1 MRTRF
6 IFNPCSGKNRRR
18 PWLMPVIREF
28 IATHRL
34 EAEVIPTER
43 PGHATELAREALA
56 AGCERVVAVGGDGTM
71 NEVAQA
77 LIGARAALG
86 LVPCGSGNGLALHLG
101 IPTNPR
107 AALRLL
113 ADPRAQVVAIDTG
126 TANGHPFCNAMGVG
140 FDAEISR
147 RFNRLA
153 RRGFLAYARTG
164 LAAYVRFLPQT
175 VTLSHGFGSAKRL
188 DVFIVAVANSDQYG
202 NYARIAPRA
211 RVDDGALDLIA
222 IRPLNL
228 LSTVTLVARLFLGS
242 VDRSTC
248 VHRMRGRR
256 FIIERPIPGL
266 LHTDGETHW
275 TAARV
280 EVLVRPHSL
289 RIVVPA
295 HSTVARRGPAREKAE
310 VQTAPG
316 NPNLEIRN
324 PKQLCKPETS
334 ETTPLYCRDFSAISA
349 FGFSPC
355 FELRASD
362 FEFDPPPPWKRNA
375 CTCAL

>member
-1 MRTRF
+1 MKIRF

-18 PWLMPVIREF
+18 PWLVPVIREF

-34 EAEVIPTER
+34 DADVFPTAR
-43 PGHATELAREALA
+43 PGHATQLAHEALA
-56 AGCERVVAVGGDGTM
+56 ARCEWVVAVGGDGTM

-77 LIGARAALG
+77 LIGTPAALG

-164 LAAYVRFLPQT
+164 LAAWFRFLPQT
-175 VTLSHGFGSAKRL
+175 VTISNGCGSAERL
-188 DVFIVAVANSDQYG
+188 EALIVAVANSDQYG

-222 IRPLNL
+222 VRPLNL
-228 LSTVTLVARLFLGS
+228 LSTATLVARLFAGS
-242 VDRSTC
+242 VDRSTR
-248 VHRMRGRR
+248 VRRLRGRR
-256 FIIERPIPGL
+256 FVIERPTPGL
-266 LHTDGETHW
+266 LHTDGETHL
-275 TAARV
+275 TEARV
-280 EVLVRPHSL
+280 EVVVRPHSL

-295 HSTVARRGPAREKAE
+295 HSTAAQPGAAGANPKPEN
-310 VQTAPG
+310 TPG
-316 NPNLEIRN
+316 NPNFEIRN
-324 PKQLCKPETS
+324 PKP
-334 ETTPLYCRDFSAISA
+334 CRKTEMFQRGFSPCLIFSAISA
-349 FGFSPC
+349 FEFPPC

-362 FEFDPPPPWKRNA
+362 FEFHPPPPWKRNA
-375 CTCAL
+375 CFCAL

>member
-1 MRTRF
+1 MKIRF

-18 PWLMPVIREF
+18 PWLVPVIREF

-34 EAEVIPTER
+34 DAGVVPTER
-43 PGHATELAREALA
+43 PGHATHRAREALA
-56 AGCERVVAVGGDGTM
+56 AGCDWVVAVGGDGTM

-77 LIGARAALG
+77 LIGAPAALG

-113 ADPRAQVVAIDTG
+113 ADPQAQVVAIDTG

-164 LAAYVRFLPQT
+164 LAAWFRFLPQT
-175 VTLSHGFGSAKRL
+175 VTISNGYGSAERL
-188 DVFIVAVANSDQYG
+188 ETLIVTVANSDQYG

-222 IRPLNL
+222 IRPLDL
-228 LSTVTLVARLFLGS
+228 LGTVTLVARLFAGS
-242 VDRSTC
+242 VDRSS
-248 VHRMRGRR
+248 R
-256 FIIERPIPGL
+256 
-266 LHTDGETHW
+266 DGETHD
-275 TAARV
+275 AGARV
-280 EVLVRPHSL
+280 EVVVRPHSL

-295 HSTVARRGPAREKAE
+295 HSTVAPTGAAGVNPKPEN
-310 VQTAPG
+310 APG
-316 NPNLEIRN
+316 NSNLETPN
-324 PKQLCKPETS
+324 PKQFRKIETPETV
-334 ETTPLYCRDFSAISA
+334 PPHRRDVSVISA
-349 FGFSPC
+349 FGFSPL
-355 FELRASD
+355 FRISS
-362 FEFDPPPPWKRNA
+362 FEFRISESPLVQGTRD
-375 CTCAL
+375 

>member
-1 MRTRF
+1 MKIRF

-18 PWLMPVIREF
+18 PWLVPVIREF

-34 EAEVIPTER
+34 DAGVVPTER
-43 PGHATELAREALA
+43 PGHATQLAREALA
-56 AGCERVVAVGGDGTM
+56 VGCERVVAVGGDGTM

-77 LIGARAALG
+77 LIGAPAALG

-164 LAAYVRFLPQT
+164 LAAWFRFLPQT
-175 VTLSHGFGSAKRL
+175 VTISNGYGSAERL
-188 DVFIVAVANSDQYG
+188 ETLIVTVANSDQYG

-222 IRPLNL
+222 IRPLDL
-228 LSTVTLVARLFLGS
+228 LGTVTLVARLFTGS
-242 VDRSTC
+242 VDRSSR

-256 FIIERPIPGL
+256 FVIERPIPGL
-266 LHTDGETHW
+266 LHTDGETHD
-275 TAARV
+275 AGARV
-280 EVLVRPHSL
+280 EVVVRPHSL

-295 HSTVARRGPAREKAE
+295 HSTVARTGAAGVNPKPEN
-310 VQTAPG
+310 APG
-316 NPNLEIRN
+316 NSNLETPN
-324 PKQLCKPETS
+324 PKQFRKIETPETV
-334 ETTPLYCRDFSAISA
+334 PPHRRDVSVISA
-349 FGFSPC
+349 FGFSPL
-355 FELRASD
+355 FRISS
-362 FEFDPPPPWKRNA
+362 FEFRISESPLVQGTRD
-375 CTCAL
+375 

>member
-1 MRTRF
+1 MKIRF

-18 PWLMPVIREF
+18 SWLVPVIREF
-28 IATHRL
+28 IAAHRL
-34 EAEVIPTER
+34 AADVIPTER

-77 LIGARAALG
+77 LIGAPTALG

-113 ADPRAQVVAIDTG
+113 ADLRAQVVAIDTG

-164 LAAYVRFLPQT
+164 LAAWFRFLPQT
-175 VTLSHGFGSAKRL
+175 VTISNGYGSAERL
-188 DVFIVAVANSDQYG
+188 EALIVAVANSDQYG

-222 IRPLNL
+222 VRPLDL
-228 LSTVTLVARLFLGS
+228 LSTAMLVARLFTGS
-242 VDRSTC
+242 VDRSTR
-248 VHRMRGRR
+248 VRRLRGRR
-256 FIIERPIPGL
+256 FVIERPSPGL
-266 LHTDGETHW
+266 LHTDGETHDA
-275 TAARV
+275 AARV
-280 EVLVRPHSL
+280 EVVVRPRSL

-295 HSTVARRGPAREKAE
+295 HSTVAGPGPAGANPKPEN
-310 VQTAPG
+310 APG
-316 NPNLEIRN
+316 NPNLETLN
-324 PKQLCKPETS
+324 PKQCRKIEMLETGHPS
-334 ETTPLYCRDFSAISA
+334 RRNFPAISA
-349 FGFSPC
+349 FEFPPC

-362 FEFDPPPPWKRNA
+362 FGFSPPPPWKRNV
-375 CTCAL
+375 CCCAP

>member
-1 MRTRF
+1 MKICF

-18 PWLMPVIREF
+18 PWLVPVIREF
-28 IATHRL
+28 IATHGL
-34 EAEVIPTER
+34 AAEVIPTER
-43 PGHATELAREALA
+43 PGHATQLAREALA
-56 AGCERVVAVGGDGTM
+56 AGCEQVVAVGGDGTM

-77 LIGARAALG
+77 LIGASAALG

-175 VTLSHGFGSAKRL
+175 VTISNGYASAERL
-188 DVFIVAVANSDQYG
+188 EAFIVAVANSDQYG

-228 LSTVTLVARLFLGS
+228 LSTATLVARLFMGS
-242 VDRSTC
+242 VDRSTR
-248 VHRMRGRR
+248 VRRLRGRR
-256 FIIERPIPGL
+256 FVIERPVPGL
-266 LHTDGETHW
+266 LHTDGETHD
-275 TAARV
+275 AEARV
-280 EVLVRPHSL
+280 EVIVRPHSL

-295 HSTVARRGPAREKAE
+295 HSPVARPGAAGVNPKPEN
-310 VQTAPG
+310 APG
-316 NPNLEIRN
+316 NTNLETPN
-324 PKQLCKPETS
+324 PKQFRKIEMFKIG
-334 ETTPLYCRDFSAISA
+334 FSPRLNFPAISA
-349 FGFSPC
+349 FGFSFC
-355 FELRASD
+355 FGFRTSD
-362 FEFDPPPPWKRNA
+362 FEFSPPSPWKRNA
-375 CTCAL
+375 CTCAP

>member
-1 MRTRF
+1 MKTCF

-18 PWLMPVIREF
+18 PWLVPIIREF

-34 EAEVIPTER
+34 AAEVIPTVR

-77 LIGARAALG
+77 LIGAPAALG

-107 AALRLL
+107 AALGLL
-113 ADPRAQVVAIDTG
+113 ADPRARVVAIDTG
-126 TANGHPFCNAMGVG
+126 TANGHPFCNAMGIG

-164 LAAYVRFLPQT
+164 LAAYVRFLPQA
-175 VTLSHGFGSAKRL
+175 VTISHGFGSAKRL
-188 DVFIVAVANSDQYG
+188 DVFIVTIANSDQYG
-202 NYARIAPRA
+202 NYARIAPQA
-211 RVDDGALDLIA
+211 RVDDGVLDLIA
-222 IRPLNL
+222 IRPLNP
-228 LSTVTLVARLFLGS
+228 LSTATLVARLFTGS
-242 VDRSTC
+242 VDRSSR

-256 FIIERPIPGL
+256 FVIERSIPGL
-266 LHTDGETHW
+266 LHTDGETHD
-275 TAARV
+275 AEARV
-280 EVLVRPHSL
+280 EVIVRPRSL

-295 HSTVARRGPAREKAE
+295 HSTVARPSPAREKAE
-310 VQTAPG
+310 SQTAREIRSSK
-316 NPNLEIRN
+316 LEIRN
-324 PKQLCKPETS
+324 NAGKWKRLKQDFPHAGMLRPFPRLNFPLC
-334 ETTPLYCRDFSAISA
+334 
-349 FGFSPC
+349 FGF
-355 FELRASD
+355 RASD
-362 FEFDPPPPWKRNA
+362 FEF
-375 CTCAL
+375 